1 MKHRRGINLAGPGRD
16 EVVFIGALSDALY
29 KTFDDIR
36 EWETLGAH
44 CANCERE
51 GWLLRWELQQSGV
64 LGPILDRLQAVSDVG
79 LAETGEATLGSLE
92 GYLDSNP
99 EATELIGHAR
109 TIVSRGKMRRPTR

>member
-1 MKHRRGINLAGPGRD
+1 MKLSSLARYRTR
-16 EVVFIGALSDALY
+16 FTRLLT
-29 KTFDDIR
+29 TF
-36 EWETLGAH
+36 ESGKLWAH
-44 CANCERE
+44 IAPIVNEKAGCCV
-51 GWLLRWELQQSGV
+51 GSCSKSGV